1 MRQDLMRD
9 EAPRTSFALNGGS
22 DDAARPK
29 NVSSYEAKPYAA
41 GPYVASPY
49 AAGAY
54 RAIPYGD
61 DPLLTRPQG
70 DDDHASPPERAGLQ
84 GMDEKHQ
91 DNTSALPHSKSHFD
105 SYCYP
110 DDRLVPARDRPSPL
124 TPQSWQEAEKLAKL
138 LCKTKLVPQGFES
151 PDLCLIAIMQG
162 MEMGLPPMM
171 ALQRM
176 ALVEGKLTLWGDGA
190 LALVLKSG
198 LCTSMTEWMD
208 VCDQNGDPGLRS
220 AKDQTFNPG
229 FDRDQENWVA
239 HCEVQRLSWPEPIIR
254 SFSVRDAKRAG
265 LWQKEGPW
273 MDYPKRMLQMRAR
286 AFALRD
292 VFADVLGGLYLREE
306 IELRGQRGHEAPGY
320 RSQGFIPKTPS
331 AQNPAPKNHCPQCH
345 NTENHTPTRDAFADQ
360 GQETPIAQSK
370 ASRHRSHS
378 AGLATSDDRLKN
390 QTNASPSQK
399 SGEPEGFSGI
409 GTDHREYEYE
419 RDRERVRDKARER
432 ERESEDKS
440 LSGPPTPT
448 RRKAPPPPESPVI
461 REGLGDDPLTHPHK
475 QSFQGSKETAGR
487 PESHPS
493 LNGDPGDILARFH
506 QSLGACNSHAELEAC
521 RIRYQPEL
529 DLLGPEDLDLAAQ
542 AYLVQEERIES
553 LVERPF
559 RIPNL
564 KRRRALPQIRRWKAQ
579 YRPYQRRKSAK
590 ADKNNEKNEEENSF
604 DKMQNDPD
612 P

>member
-22 DDAARPK
+22 DDAARP
-29 NVSSYEAKPYAA
+29 NFDDAARPYE
-41 GPYVASPY
+41 ASPY
-49 AAGAY
+49 AASAY
-54 RAIPYGD
+54 RGDPYGE
-61 DPLLTRPQG
+61 DPFLARPHG
-70 DDDHASPPERAGLQ
+70 DDDVASPLESK
-84 GMDEKHQ
+84 GMLGMGKTNQ
-91 DNTSALPHSKSHFD
+91 DNASALPHSKSHFD
-105 SYCYP
+105 SYCHP
-110 DDRLVPARDRPSPL
+110 DDRLIPARDRSSPL

-208 VCDQNGDPGLRS
+208 VCDQNGDLGLRS
-220 AKDQTFNPG
+220 AKDQTFSPG

-239 HCEVQRLSWPEPIIR
+239 HCEVQRLGWPEPIIR

-292 VFADVLGGLYLREE
+292 AFADVLGGLYLREE
-306 IELRGQRGHEAPGY
+306 IELRGQRGHEASGHC
-320 RSQGFIPKTPS
+320 SQGFIPKTSS
-331 AQNPAPKNHCPQCH
+331 AQNPAPKNHCPQSH
-345 NTENHTPTRDAFADQ
+345 APENHKPKRDAIADQ
-360 GQETPIAQSK
+360 GQKTPIAQSK
-370 ASRHRSHS
+370 ASRHQSQS
-378 AGLATSDDRLKN
+378 AGLATSDDRLKPKS
-390 QTNASPSQK
+390 NASPSQK
-399 SGEPEGFSGI
+399 SGEPKGFSTLGS
-409 GTDHREYEYE
+409 DHREYEYV

-432 ERESEDKS
+432 ERERESQDKS
-440 LSGPPTPT
+440 LPSPHPST
-448 RRKAPPPPESPVI
+448 RRKAPPPPESAVI
-461 REGLGDDPLTHPHK
+461 WEGLGDDHLTHPNKHSA
-475 QSFQGSKETAGR
+475 QAPKETAER
-487 PESHPS
+487 PEGHPN
-493 LNGDPGDILARFH
+493 LKGDPGDIIARFH
-506 QSLGACNSHAELEAC
+506 QSLGTCNSHAELNNC
-521 RIRYQPEL
+521 RLRYQPEL

-542 AYLVQEERIES
+542 AYLAQEERIEN

-559 RIPNL
+559 RIPPP
-564 KRRRALPQIRRWKAQ
+564 KIRRALPQIRRWKAQ
-579 YRPYQRRKSAK
+579 YRPYQRRKIAK
-590 ADKNNEKNEEENSF
+590 ANKNNEKNEEQNSF
-604 DKMQNDPD
+604 EKPQKDPD

>member
-22 DDAARPK
+22 DDVAWPHM
-29 NVSSYEAKPYAA
+29 VSTYEAKPYAA
-41 GPYVASPY
+41 GAYRASHYVASPY
-49 AAGAY
+49 GE
-54 RAIPYGD
+54 
-61 DPLLTRPQG
+61 DPFLIRPRE
-70 DDDHASPPERAGLQ
+70 DDDLASPPERAGVQ
-84 GMDEKHQ
+84 GMDEKPQ
-91 DNTSALPHSKSHFD
+91 DNTSALPHRKNHFD
-105 SYCYP
+105 LAFPC
-110 DDRLVPARDRPSPL
+110 DDRLIPARDRPSPL

-198 LCTSMTEWMD
+198 LCTSITEWMD
-208 VCDQNGDPGLRS
+208 VCDQTGAPGLRS

-239 HCEVQRLSWPEPIIR
+239 HCEVQRLGWPEPIIR

-306 IELRGQRGHEAPGY
+306 IDLRGQRGHEASGH

-331 AQNPAPKNHCPQCH
+331 VQRSASKNHCPQSH
-345 NTENHTPTRDAFADQ
+345 NPENHKPTRDAIADQ
-360 GQETPIAQSK
+360 GKDTLIAHSK
-370 ASRHRSHS
+370 ATRHQSQS
-378 AGLATSDDRLKN
+378 AGLATTDDSLKN

-399 SGEPEGFSGI
+399 SGGHEGLSAI
-409 GTDHREYEYE
+409 GSDNWEYEYE

-432 ERESEDKS
+432 ERVREDKS
-440 LSGPPTPT
+440 LPSPPTPT
-448 RRKAPPPPESPVI
+448 RRKAPPPPESAVI
-461 REGLGDDPLTHPHK
+461 REGLGDDHPKHPYNPLKAQKKPL
-475 QSFQGSKETAGR
+475 GG
-487 PESHPS
+487 
-493 LNGDPGDILARFH
+493 
-506 QSLGACNSHAELEAC
+506 LGAT
-521 RIRYQPEL
+521 Q
-529 DLLGPEDLDLAAQ
+529 
-542 AYLVQEERIES
+542 V
-553 LVERPF
+553 
-559 RIPNL
+559 
-564 KRRRALPQIRRWKAQ
+564 
-579 YRPYQRRKSAK
+579 
-590 ADKNNEKNEEENSF
+590 
-604 DKMQNDPD
+604 
-612 P
+612 

>member
-1 MRQDLMRD
+1 LMRD

-22 DDAARPK
+22 DDAARPNK
-29 NVSSYEAKPYAA
+29 GSPDEAK
-41 GPYVASPY
+41 PY

-54 RAIPYGD
+54 RASNYVASPYGVSPYGD
-61 DPLLTRPQG
+61 DPFLARPHG
-70 DDDHASPPERAGLQ
+70 NDDLASPPERAVVQ
-84 GMDEKHQ
+84 GMDEKPQ
-91 DNTSALPHSKSHFD
+91 DNASALPHSKSYFD
-105 SYCYP
+105 LAFPCEG
-110 DDRLVPARDRPSPL
+110 RLVPARDRPSPL

-331 AQNPAPKNHCPQCH
+331 AQNPASKNHCPQSH
-345 NTENHTPTRDAFADQ
+345 NPENHTPTPDVFAEQ

-370 ASRHRSHS
+370 VSRHQSQS
-378 AGLATSDDRLKN
+378 AGLATTDDSLKN

-399 SGEPEGFSGI
+399 SGEPEGFSAI

-419 RDRERVRDKARER
+419 RDRDRDRVKYRVRDNER
-432 ERESEDKS
+432 KRESEDKS
-440 LSGPPTPT
+440 LPSPPTPT

-461 REGLGDDPLTHPHK
+461 REGLGDDHPTHPHK
-475 QSFQGSKETAGR
+475 KSAQAPKETAER
-487 PESHPS
+487 LESHPS
-493 LNGDPGDILARFH
+493 LNGDPRDILARFH
-506 QSLGACNSHAELEAC
+506 QSLGVCNSHAELNNC
-521 RIRYQPEL
+521 RLRYQPEL

-542 AYLVQEERIES
+542 AYLAQEERIES

-590 ADKNNEKNEEENSF
+590 ADKNNEKNEEQNSF
-604 DKMQNDPD
+604 EKTRNDPD